1 MKRKYLIL
9 LLFVFSLFA
18 ANLFANDVVDKKIHN
33 ALMNQNSMGR
43 LFYVT
48 FPPNDS
54 RQVSA
59 DALEIF
65 VSASENTTVTLSN
78 AAGLNLTKPVTA
90 YKVTRFSSKD
100 GDFGTDVENFTS
112 GIVMST
118 GLKVESPTPI
128 SVYVMNAKPVS
139 SDGYM
144 AIPVSAWGT
153 RYIHLSYWDFKE
165 FTEWKT
171 GFIVL
176 ASENNTKVQIQLKGR
191 SSGQLTDNGRALGQT
206 INVTLNKG
214 QTYMVRG
221 DGKSRGAFD
230 LSGTEIIAN
239 KKVGLIGFHERC
251 MIPVFNVE
259 NGRDHI
265 CEMMPPVQA
274 WGKSYV
280 SVELRRKNY
289 GDYFRVITA
298 EDNTTLRYK
307 SYDIETKQLIEQ
319 NEIIIPSA
327 NEFVEYKT
335 IYANGVR
342 SDPSTYG
349 IRGST
354 VWEADKPFFLMHYS
368 CSEQWDAGGA
378 LFDPDMMNVTAAEQY
393 TTSTIFQ
400 TPQNFTQNEFR
411 VNYLNLIAIGDTS
424 DQANNSRLLQTITI
438 DDVKVSILDPKF
450 TLNNIPGTEFF
461 FARISIEPGPHKIL
475 GEAPFGGYIYGF
487 SYANGYAW
495 PAATAYRKIGEFD
508 TLPPVAKPVG
518 ECGEYI
524 VPTSELRDGAEAD
537 NPRQI
542 DSGVDGIPQVTLGS
556 FNFEEPTVD
565 PKYSLNPARRELFE
579 FKVKVIDK
587 TQDGVANIR
596 ITDAAGNDTLIV
608 LRYEADSILVNPNPI
623 DFGKQRIKRTSNK
636 FDVEIKS
643 NSDSLITIKSI
654 KVKRGD
660 VFVIT
665 DPLQANGNGEIVL
678 QPRETRVIKM
688 TYRPI
693 TEYTRLP
700 LQMDLDSLIVETK
713 CLTHAFPIIGKG
725 IVPRIEV
732 EDYNAGTII
741 VNKQACKQGGFYITN
756 TGTDTLTVTG
766 VDKTVASVLPFDWDK
781 MAQANYFPFKV
792 APNQTLQ
799 LTNLCVQSAVEGV
812 FRFDVKF
819 LTDIDELTAQDDDI
833 SIWRVVVRKPGPQI
847 SSELWDLA
855 RLKSVNT
862 TNGTIGKG
870 FVYLRNAG
878 SSEAVFNGVELADKA
893 DPNFKILA
901 NRFASGL
908 PITVY
913 PTGTNNADTVI
924 AIPVEYTPQTVGK
937 HTVEIR
943 ALVDTTADPSGYV
956 SGTLEGTG
964 FLPQLSVSSYTF
976 TPACL
981 VTTTHQ
987 TAGANT
993 EGVVKLTNTTQT
1005 VKVPVNIYGIQKDNS
1020 GNPTDF
1026 TEVVVN
1032 GKPWNTIDANNPL
1045 VIPADGEAELKF
1057 TFTPSA
1063 DGLRSMTINILS
1075 DAGEQKQPSNTAPND
1090 VLNQDGKVYGTGF
1103 LRGLTTTNINY
1114 GNVLACDSPIDSIRL
1129 TNTSATEDLNLS
1141 NLRVTQ
1147 GDGSMFKLMN
1157 TLPAKLLAGE
1167 TVYIKYQL
1175 VNTTQIGLQKVT
1187 YTFDVENLA
1196 PATFTIEANVYKV
1209 NIEVA
1214 LRQYPKQNPGLP
1226 FDFVIDI
1233 GERPSPTITNIFGDA
1248 NITSFTL
1255 ILKYK
1260 KNALYVQKNGTEWQ
1274 YNPGTALA
1282 GKWKFAITQLPND
1295 NDFSYISIVGAADEA
1310 GASISKPGTL
1320 ISMNT
1325 LNMLSETANYIPE
1338 IMSITL
1344 GDNDQRS
1351 FCVDKL
1357 LTPGLIGSE
1366 VCAQPIRAI
1375 EAGAQDYQLY
1385 SINPNPISTNTF
1397 DLKFDVGLE
1406 SHTKIE
1412 IVNATGAIVNIPVNQ
1427 LMAGGKYAVSVNT
1440 ENLGTGVYYVKMK
1453 SGFFEEMT
1461 KLVISK

>member
-9 LLFVFSLFA
+9 LLFVSTLFA
-18 ANLFANDVVDKKIHN
+18 MNIQANEVASKKIQN
-33 ALMNQNSMGR
+33 ALMGQNSLGR

-48 FPPNDS
+48 LPPNDS
-54 RQVSA
+54 QQIAA

-78 AAGLNLTKPVTA
+78 ENTGLSLTKPIKA

-112 GIVMST
+112 GMVMNT
-118 GLKVESPTPI
+118 AMKVESPTPI
-128 SVYVMNAKPVS
+128 SVYVINAKPVS

-144 AIPVSAWGT
+144 AIPVSSWGT

-165 FTEWKT
+165 SRDWKT
-171 GFIVL
+171 GFIVM
-176 ASENNTKVQIQLKGR
+176 ASENNTRVQIQLKGR
-191 SSGQLTDNGRALGQT
+191 QSGQKTDNGRSIGQS

-221 DGKSRGAFD
+221 DGTSRGAFD
-230 LSGTEIIAN
+230 LSGSEIIAN
-239 KKVGLIGFHERC
+239 KKIALIGFHERC
-251 MIPVFNVE
+251 MIPVFNVD

-274 WGKSYV
+274 WGKRYV

-289 GDYFRVITA
+289 GDYFRVITS
-298 EDNTTLRYK
+298 EENTTVKYT
-307 SYDIETKQLIEQ
+307 SYDIETKEKIEQ
-319 NEIIIPSA
+319 NEIVIPGA

-335 IYANGVR
+335 IYASGVR

-354 VWEADKPFFLMHYS
+354 IWESDKPIFLMHYS

-411 VNYLNLIAIGDTS
+411 VNYLNLIAIGDTT
-424 DQANNSRLLQTITI
+424 DQANNSKLLQTVKI
-438 DDVKVSILDPKF
+438 DDVKVSVLDPKF
-450 TLNNIPGTEFF
+450 LLNRVPGTEFY

-475 GEAPFGGYIYGF
+475 GDAPFGGYIYGF

-495 PAATAYRKIGEFD
+495 PAASAYRKLGEFD
-508 TLPPVAKPVG
+508 TLPPVPKPFG
-518 ECGEYI
+518 ECGEFT
-524 VPTSELRDGAEAD
+524 VPTSELRDGADAD

-542 DSGVDGIPQVTLGS
+542 DSGVDGMPQVTLGS
-556 FNFEEPTVD
+556 FNFEEPTLD

-579 FKVKVIDK
+579 FKIKVKDK
-587 TQDGVANIR
+587 NQDGVANIR
-596 ITDAAGNDTLIV
+596 ITDAAGNDTLFV
-608 LRYEADSILVNPNPI
+608 LRYEADSIIVNPNPI

-636 FDVEIKS
+636 LDVEIKS
-643 NSDSLITIKSI
+643 NSDSLIYIKSI
-654 KVKRGD
+654 KVKKGD
-660 VFVIT
+660 VFVIS
-665 DPLQANGNGEIVL
+665 DPLQANSNGEIVL

-693 TEYTRLP
+693 VEFTTLP
-700 LQMDLDSLIVETK
+700 LLMDLDSLIVETK

-725 IVPRIEV
+725 VVPRIVV
-732 EDYNAGTII
+732 EDYNAGTIT
-741 VNKQACKQGGFYITN
+741 VDKQACKQGGFYIIN
-756 TGTDTLTVTG
+756 SGTDTLTVTA
-766 VDKTVASVLPFDWDK
+766 VDKTTANVLPFDWDK
-781 MAQANYFPFKV
+781 LAQANYFPFKV

-799 LTNLCVQSAVEGV
+799 LTNLCVQSALEGV

-833 SIWRVVVRKPGPQI
+833 SIWRVDVRKPGPAI
-847 SSELWDLA
+847 TSELWDLS

-870 FVYLRNAG
+870 FIYLSNTG
-878 SSEAVFNGVELADKA
+878 SSPFVFNGVELADKA
-893 DPNFKILA
+893 DVNFRVLS
-901 NRFASGL
+901 NRFSTGL

-913 PTGTNNADTVI
+913 PAGSSNPDTLI
-924 AIPVEYTPQTVGK
+924 AIPVQYTPQTVGK

-943 ALVDTTADPSGYV
+943 GLVDATVDPSGYV
-956 SGTLEGTG
+956 SGNLDGTG

-981 VTTTHQ
+981 VTSTHQ

-993 EGVVKLTNTTQT
+993 EGVVRITNTTQT
-1005 VKVPVNIYGIQKDNS
+1005 VKVPVNIFTVQKDNS
-1020 GNPTDF
+1020 GNPADF

-1032 GKPWNTIDANNPL
+1032 GKPWNTINATNPL
-1045 VIPADGEAELKF
+1045 IIPADGTAELKF

-1063 DGLRSMTINILS
+1063 DGLRNMMFNVYS
-1075 DAGEQKQPSNTAPND
+1075 DAGEQKPDNSAPKD
-1090 VLNQDGKVYGTGF
+1090 ILNQDGKVFGTGF
-1103 LRGLTTTNINY
+1103 VRGLTTTNINY
-1114 GNVLACDSPIDSIRL
+1114 GNIISCDNPIDSIRL
-1129 TNTSATEDLNLS
+1129 TNTSLTEDLNLS
-1141 NLRVTQ
+1141 NLKVTL
-1147 GDGSMFKLMN
+1147 GDGSAFKLIN
-1157 TLPAKLLAGE
+1157 TLPAKLLAGG
-1167 TVYIKYQL
+1167 TYYIKYQL
-1175 VNTTQIGLQKVT
+1175 VATTQIGLQKAT

-1196 PATFTIEANVYKV
+1196 PATFTIEANIYKV

-1214 LRQYPKQNPGLP
+1214 IRKYPKQNPGVP
-1226 FDFVIDI
+1226 FDLVIDI
-1233 GERPSPTITNIFGDA
+1233 GERPSPTSTNIFGDA
-1248 NITSFTL
+1248 KITSFTM
-1255 ILKYK
+1255 IIKYK
-1260 KNALYVQKNGTEWQ
+1260 KNALYVMKNGTDWQ
-1274 YNPGTALA
+1274 LAGGSALA
-1282 GKWKFAITQLPND
+1282 GKWKFLPTQLPSD

-1310 GASISKPGTL
+1310 GAFISKPGIL
-1320 ISMNT
+1320 ISLNS
-1325 LNMLSETANYIPE
+1325 LNMLSETGSYIPE
-1338 IMSITL
+1338 IASITL

-1351 FCVDKL
+1351 ICVDKL

-1375 EAGAQDYQLY
+1375 DLTAQDYQLY

-1397 DLKFDVGLE
+1397 DLKFDVGLQ

-1412 IVNATGAIVNIPVNQ
+1412 IVNATGAVVNIPVNQ
-1427 LMAGGKYAVSVNT
+1427 LMADGKYAVSVNT
-1440 ENLGTGVYYVKMK
+1440 ENLGNGVYYVKMK
-1453 SGFFEEMT
+1453 SGFYEEMT
-1461 KLVISK
+1461 KLIISK